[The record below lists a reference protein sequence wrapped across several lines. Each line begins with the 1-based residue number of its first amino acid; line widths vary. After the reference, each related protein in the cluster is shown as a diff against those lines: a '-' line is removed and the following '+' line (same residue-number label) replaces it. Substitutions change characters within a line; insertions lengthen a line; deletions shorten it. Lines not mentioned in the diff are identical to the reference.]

1 MTVFYVPA
9 IHLQRKIRQLADHI
23 QLIIYLVG
31 FLRKAI
37 GPVLHTSGNME
48 GLNLLL
54 KKYGLLQISELVMY
68 TGKVFKTIEDLKALQ
83 IKALI
88 IEDRA

>member
-1 MTVFYVPA
+1 
-9 IHLQRKIRQLADHI
+9 
-23 QLIIYLVG
+23 
-31 FLRKAI
+31 
-37 GPVLHTSGNME
+37 ME